1 MIDIHRKLAE
11 QIAKTRFENWK
22 KQRWMCAELVELQ
35 PAYKDLLPDHKVFED
50 LGSRALTQTLRH
62 GQATFDEVWQIIES
76 ADMSMDELTNFVV
89 QVETNADL
97 NLHTGTWKDFAV
109 ERRAVSECEW
119 CALGTRLV
127 ALSAVV
133 LAVPLPIE
141 VCREIAHT
149 KKGMATYE
157 ALQKSLEALCPP
169 TI

>member
-1 MIDIHRKLAE
+1 
-11 QIAKTRFENWK
+11 
-22 KQRWMCAELVELQ
+22 
-35 PAYKDLLPDHKVFED
+35 
-50 LGSRALTQTLRH
+50 
-62 GQATFDEVWQIIES
+62 
-76 ADMSMDELTNFVV
+76 MSMDELTDFVI
-89 QVETNADL
+89 QVETNAGL
-97 NLHTGTWKDFAV
+97 NLHTDTWKDCAV

-119 CALGTRLV
+119 CALGSRLV

-149 KKGMATYE
+149 KEGMATYE

>member
-11 QIAKTRFENWK
+11 QIAETRFENWK
-22 KQRWMCAELVELQ
+22 KQRWMHAELVELQ
-35 PAYKDLLPDHKVFED
+35 PAYKYLLPNHTVLEN

-76 ADMSMDELTNFVV
+76 ADMTMDELTEIVV
-89 QVETNADL
+89 QVETKAGH
-97 NLHTGTWKDFAV
+97 NLHTDTWKDFAV
-109 ERRAVSECEW
+109 ERKAVSECEW
-119 CALGTRLV
+119 CALGSRLV

-141 VCREIAHT
+141 VCREIDHT
-149 KKGMATYE
+149 KEGMATYK
-157 ALQKSLEALCPP
+157 ALQKSLEALCSP

>member
-11 QIAKTRFENWK
+11 QIAKTRFENWR

-35 PAYKDLLPDHKVFED
+35 PAYKDLLPNHTVLEN

-62 GQATFDEVWQIIES
+62 GQAMFDEVWQIIEES
-76 ADMSMDELTNFVV
+76 DMSMDELT
-89 QVETNADL
+89 
-97 NLHTGTWKDFAV
+97 DFAV

-119 CALGTRLV
+119 CALGSRLV

-141 VCREIAHT
+141 VCRKIAHT
-149 KKGMATYE
+149 KERMATYE